1 MKTITTVIATCLLIG
16 TSVVFAAGGQGAATG
31 GADAAPTP
39 QLQEQNM
46 TGQPDISGD
55 GINNATQ
62 VEDPAD
68 IGRTGDVPTDAPEPQ
83 PVEGDAGVQQTK

>member
-16 TSVVFAAGGQGAATG
+16 SGVVFAAGQGSGAG
-31 GADAAPTP
+31 GADTAPTP

-46 TGQPDISGD
+46 TGQPTISGD
-55 GINNATQ
+55 GINNAPQ

-68 IGRTGDVPTDAPEPQ
+68 IGRTGDVPEDAPEPQ
-83 PVEGDAGVQQTK
+83 PLDGDAGVQQAK

>member
-16 TSVVFAAGGQGAATG
+16 SSVVFAAGQGAGG
-31 GADAAPTP
+31 GADTAPMP
-39 QLQEQNM
+39 QLQQQNM

-68 IGRTGDVPTDAPEPQ
+68 IGRTGSVPADAPDPQ
-83 PVEGDAGVQQTK
+83 PLEGDAGVQQAK